1 MSPPRIILTLKLK
14 GLFCP
19 CLESQQD
26 REARESV
33 TWLQSKSS
41 WKVQW
46 HRPLIGGQASTAKE
60 SSEKTGNKAKSVFTS
75 FVSSFVQTVVSSTIG
90 YNTVDARFGL
100 VENEHGIALRIV
112 KLSTL
117 KAEQD
122 EEERSTGLEDEDS
135 EVEKGPKNKRKE
147 RVILLRKISVV
158 EPSSNVNGIVVF
170 AVNESS
176 ITGSTST
183 AKSNAI
189 VNKGKELI
197 RFDLMSPSKTD
208 DEMANL
214 RDEFIDRISSLI
226 EWEHKRFRKQS
237 SQDDDND
244 ETTRT
249 HETDEDGEPIHRN
262 IAQRAAHFAKR
273 EIEMAHTKMER
284 ESRKAKYMSA
294 SGGLKYTAL
303 AMATRAEI
311 S

>member
-1 MSPPRIILTLKLK
+1 MMSPPRILLTLKLK

-19 CLESQQD
+19 CLESQHD

-46 HRPLIGGQASTAKE
+46 HRPLIGGGQASAAKE
-60 SSEKTGNKAKSVFTS
+60 SSEKTGNKAKSGFTS

-90 YNTVDARFGL
+90 YNTVDARFSL

-122 EEERSTGLEDEDS
+122 EEERITSGEDEDS

-176 ITGSTST
+176 VTGSTST
-183 AKSNAI
+183 TEKKAI
-189 VNKGKELI
+189 GRWK
-197 RFDLMSPSKTD
+197 
-208 DEMANL
+208 
-214 RDEFIDRISSLI
+214 RDSM
-226 EWEHKRFRKQS
+226 
-237 SQDDDND
+237 
-244 ETTRT
+244 
-249 HETDEDGEPIHRN
+249 RN
-262 IAQRAAHFAKR
+262 ICFIYISFLPLNHFFFVVR
-273 EIEMAHTKMER
+273 GSE
-284 ESRKAKYMSA
+284 
-294 SGGLKYTAL
+294 
-303 AMATRAEI
+303 
-311 S
+311 